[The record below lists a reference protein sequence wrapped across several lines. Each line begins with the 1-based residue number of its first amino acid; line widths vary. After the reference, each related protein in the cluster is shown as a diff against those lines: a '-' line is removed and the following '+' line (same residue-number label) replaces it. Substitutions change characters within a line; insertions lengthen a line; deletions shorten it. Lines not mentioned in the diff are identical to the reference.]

1 MSFQSVVILQ
11 LKTQHPNMTA
21 QIIIVIILVFLI
33 NLITTLS
40 YSVRIVGIRTGRIA
54 VSFALFN
61 ILVLISRTAYGFQAP
76 LLAKTIENNINSG
89 AGENLFEFRLII
101 FACSVAT
108 IIGGFLIPTFQRIL
122 SIAVKK
128 FSIYKSVPSLV
139 LHSFSKVGITSIKES
154 IVVPSSKNIAEI
166 DLAREFP
173 WKVFIMNVVAVAI
186 ITVGVLAALYAGYLN
201 PEYRTTASNL
211 SAIINGVATI
221 LMFIFIDPFLS
232 VMTDDVVLGKTK
244 ESLFRKYIVYMV
256 LARLLGTILAQL
268 IFLPAAQ
275 LIAWTAEF
283 I

>member
-1 MSFQSVVILQ
+1 
-11 LKTQHPNMTA
+11 MTA
-21 QIIIVIILVFLI
+21 QIIVVLILVFLI

-101 FACSVAT
+101 LTCSVAT
-108 IIGGFLIPTFQRIL
+108 IIGGFLIPTFQRLL
-122 SIAVKK
+122 SIAVEK
-128 FSIYKSVPSLV
+128 FSIYKSVPSLI
-139 LHSFSKVGITSIKES
+139 LHSFSKGGITSIKDS
-154 IVVPSSKNIAEI
+154 IVIPSTKNVAQINFKSN
-166 DLAREFP
+166 FP
-173 WKVFIMNVVAVAI
+173 WRVFIMNIIAVSI
-186 ITVGVLAALYAGYLN
+186 ITVGVLSALYAGYLN
-201 PEYRTTASNL
+201 PEFRSTASNL

-244 ESLFRKYIVYMV
+244 VSLFRKYIVYMV
-256 LARLLGTILAQL
+256 FARILGTVLAQF
-268 IFLPAAQ
+268 IFIPSAQ
-275 LIAWTAEF
+275 IIAWIAEL

>member
-1 MSFQSVVILQ
+1 M
-11 LKTQHPNMTA
+11 
-21 QIIIVIILVFLI
+21 
-33 NLITTLS
+33 
-40 YSVRIVGIRTGRIA
+40 
-54 VSFALFN
+54 
-61 ILVLISRTAYGFQAP
+61 
-76 LLAKTIENNINSG
+76 
-89 AGENLFEFRLII
+89 
-101 FACSVAT
+101 
-108 IIGGFLIPTFQRIL
+108 
-122 SIAVKK
+122 
-128 FSIYKSVPSLV
+128 
-139 LHSFSKVGITSIKES
+139 
-154 IVVPSSKNIAEI
+154 
-166 DLAREFP
+166 
-173 WKVFIMNVVAVAI
+173 AVAI